1 MQARY
6 RAYCLHPTLYS
17 AVPTALTPALG
28 GSALATL
35 PRHPRA
41 PARRSALPVHPTPT
55 PGPHDPSSRRSPPAR
70 PRGGR
75 CRPGPRPR
83 AALRTHNAVRF
94 PDLSS
99 SLPPTPPPPPLRP
112 PPTHPPTPGPS
123 VTIMKSEPASS
134 SLPSPEEALCHP
146 SAGTN
151 PRWMEYFT
159 TVQFGEDFFFP
170 FFSPPLLSPSPPPF
184 FFKAVAVGFP
194 RLVLKLLKT
203 PIQQTRKVDKKRQ
216 ALTERT
222 PSTEEMRL
230 GVHLGF

>member
-1 MQARY
+1 MGCIYVGYSESSASLISMKTTADPKVASRDVEAWRSLQARY

-123 VTIMKSEPASS
+123 VTIMKSEAASS

-159 TVQFGEDFFFP
+159 TAQFGEDFFFSP
-170 FFSPPLLSPSPPPF
+170 FSPPPLLSPSPPPLF
-184 FFKAVAVGFP
+184 FLRLSPWVFP
-194 RLVLKLLKT
+194 
-203 PIQQTRKVDKKRQ
+203 
-216 ALTERT
+216 AL
-222 PSTEEMRL
+222 S
-230 GVHLGF
+230 